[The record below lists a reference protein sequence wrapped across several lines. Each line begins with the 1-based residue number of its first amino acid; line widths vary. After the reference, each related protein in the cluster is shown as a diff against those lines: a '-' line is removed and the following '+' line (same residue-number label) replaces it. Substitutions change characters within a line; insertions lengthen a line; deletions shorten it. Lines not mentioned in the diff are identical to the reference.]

1 MRGLRFAAVLNF
13 DLESTTFASMKEHA
27 HLLSKISIERIF
39 IELDKLLIAD
49 FWQKLS

>member
-1 MRGLRFAAVLNF
+1 
-13 DLESTTFASMKEHA
+13 MKEHA

-49 FWQKLS
+49 FWQKGFRELLAMKPILIFRDFRIELP